1 LIGPGVHPFG
11 AAIIMLSLLVGA
23 SCEKP
28 AASAEISN
36 GFAEILAAKPFL
48 SELEWEDIREI
59 GVPLATKQGIWKTC
73 YGSSQG
79 EFRSF
84 LYDLESVG
92 IGADLVEDMRSSG
105 EYVMS
110 HVSCDPDF
118 TPPVR
123 IAADKAQ
130 VIWNEKLRIERLKQ
144 SGD

>member
-1 LIGPGVHPFG
+1 MKAGLGYSGLKQQSG
-11 AAIIMLSLLVGA
+11 CAVGQ
-23 SCEKP
+23 
-28 AASAEISN
+28 
-36 GFAEILAAKPFL
+36 ILAAKPFL

-110 HVSCDPDF
+110 HVSCHPDF